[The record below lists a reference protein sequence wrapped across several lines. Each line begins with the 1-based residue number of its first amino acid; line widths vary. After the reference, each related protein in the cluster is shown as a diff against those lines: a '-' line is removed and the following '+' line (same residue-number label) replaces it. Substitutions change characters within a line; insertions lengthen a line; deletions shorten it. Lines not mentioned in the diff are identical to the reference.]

1 MTEFRDKATAA
12 DLGDPATDSPLTY
25 RVHPDDDP
33 RDPQARR
40 VMKVESTRA
49 GLRTWPWA
57 QVTGPAIETPAL
69 NGNSSN
75 TMVATWP
82 YTNHALA
89 SAAFR
94 DVDEH
99 RTLSVDY
106 GDPLETTDG
115 IAPGRAT
122 CACGVSIVVDRRYD
136 AAEWWREHRRTALGS
151 GAQATERG
159 DLDER
164 SFKGGTT

>member
-1 MTEFRDKATAA
+1 VTREFPDKATAA
-12 DLGDPATDSPLTY
+12 DLGDPATDPPLTY

-33 RDPQARR
+33 RDPNARR

-82 YTNHALA
+82 YTNHTLA

-94 DVDEH
+94 PVDEH
-99 RTLSVDY
+99 RTFTISAPVD
-106 GDPLETTDG
+106 DLVV
-115 IAPGRAT
+115 T
-122 CACGVSIVVDRRYD
+122 CSCGTSAGHFPNRS
-136 AAEWWREHRRTALGS
+136 AAGEWWQAHRRAVLGS
-151 GAQATERG
+151 DAQAAERG

-164 SFKGGTT
+164 SFKGGAS